1 MSFELRR
8 EAAHEGCLSTWH
20 SRLVPH
26 QVGLNGGTLDVLAT
40 DGADPLL
47 GAPQPTLFGY
57 VVMRVGVEILDRMM
71 RIKDIPLNVGSF
83 MRMRFELLLFV
94 LNEFSHVELV

>member
-1 MSFELRR
+1 MPFELRR
-8 EAAHEGCLSTWH
+8 EAAHEGHLSARH
-20 SRLVPH
+20 SRLVAH
-26 QVGLNGGTLDVLAT
+26 QVGLYRGTLDVLTT
-40 DGADPLL
+40 DGTDPLL
-47 GAPQPTLFGY
+47 CAPQSTLSGY

-83 MRMRFELLLFV
+83 MRMRLELLLLV

>member
-8 EAAHEGCLSTWH
+8 EAAHEGRLSTWH

-57 VVMRVGVEILDRMM
+57 VVMRVGVEILDRMV
-71 RIKDIPLNVGSF
+71 RIEDIPLNVGSF